1 MNDNHEQPPTQ
12 SPAHSAYSP
21 LPWLQRLITYIHT
34 LSTDPSYS
42 HLKIIGICFGMQV
55 IAMALGGPQAVVPN
69 EKGWEIGVY
78 ELGLTDAGRDW
89 FGRVMS
95 RGVDSRLK
103 DAEDGENMSER
114 VAEKVVR
121 TEKIVSLSLAFES

>member
-1 MNDNHEQPPTQ
+1 
-12 SPAHSAYSP
+12 
-21 LPWLQRLITYIHT
+21 
-34 LSTDPSYS
+34 
-42 HLKIIGICFGMQV
+42 MQV

-78 ELGLTDAGRDW
+78 EVGLTDAGRDW

-121 TEKIVSLSLAFES
+121 TEKIVGLSLAFES

>member
-1 MNDNHEQPPTQ
+1 
-12 SPAHSAYSP
+12 
-21 LPWLQRLITYIHT
+21 
-34 LSTDPSYS
+34 
-42 HLKIIGICFGMQV
+42 MQV

-78 ELGLTDAGRDW
+78 EVGLTDAGRDW

-95 RGVDSRLK
+95 RGVDSRLEE
-103 DAEDGENMSER
+103 AEVAGSTSER
-114 VAEKVVR
+114 VVEKVVG

>member
-42 HLKIIGICFGMQV
+42 Q
-55 IAMALGGPQAVVPN
+55 
-69 EKGWEIGVY
+69 IGVY

>member
-1 MNDNHEQPPTQ
+1 
-12 SPAHSAYSP
+12 
-21 LPWLQRLITYIHT
+21 
-34 LSTDPSYS
+34 
-42 HLKIIGICFGMQV
+42 MQV
-55 IAMALGGPQAVVPN
+55 IAMALAGPQAVVPN

>member
-1 MNDNHEQPPTQ
+1 
-12 SPAHSAYSP
+12 
-21 LPWLQRLITYIHT
+21 
-34 LSTDPSYS
+34 
-42 HLKIIGICFGMQV
+42 MQV

-78 ELGLTDAGRDW
+78 EVGLTDAGRDW
-89 FGRVMS
+89 FGRVMAI
-95 RGVDSRLK
+95 DSRLE
-103 DAEDGENMSER
+103 DAEVAGSTSER